1 MYYVIQRHQGD
12 PKKHYLAYSVPKYIS
27 SENSQNIIF
36 EFQHNGV
43 AKRKWAPKEEIVL
56 LTDDQEL
63 FQTTLQRLESLKSS
77 HLEKID
83 AAEAQLNH
91 EISSM
96 LNAMQSAFQAIKKNS

>member
-27 SENSQNIIF
+27 SDNSQNIIF

-43 AKRKWAPKEEIVL
+43 VKRKWAPKEEIIL
-56 LTDDQEL
+56 LTDDQKL
-63 FQTTLQRLESLKSS
+63 FQETLQKLETLKSS

-83 AAEAQLNH
+83 AAETQLNH

-96 LNAMQSAFQAIKKNS
+96 LNAMQSAFKTIKKNT